1 MTADVT
7 RPGDGNRRRR
17 LTRRRALAEAAAG
30 AGALAALLA
39 GCGSP
44 GARAP
49 APSGST
55 LDSTWSDPVGDG
67 QLRVGPG
74 EALLQRAELGPPS
87 PPATVLATLA
97 HVTDAHVLDASSPA
111 RVTFLDRLG
120 PPFQSTFRP
129 QETLTAQVL
138 SGAGNAIRSLSPQ
151 LTIQGGDLIDN
162 DQSNELAH
170 ALTALRGGIV
180 DPGSGRLGYYGVQL
194 ASDTDPF
201 YYRPAVDAPR
211 YPQLLRDA
219 IRRFQS
225 RGVGTPVYPVLGDHD
240 GLVAGTLLP
249 TTLTH
254 ALAIGDR
261 ALWDL
266 PRGLTV
272 PARLRSARTI
282 APDGPPDPGAVNE
295 LLAQALRGPIVRVPP
310 DPARREL
317 TFGEAVSRLR
327 AAGGPAT
334 AIRAGERLDYVVDV
348 GSRLRLIVLDIVRRN
363 GGSGGA
369 VDPSQPA
376 WLERGLTAAGD
387 RWVIVVTHQPIASSV
402 GGGRLLSVMDRAPRL
417 IAALNGH
424 IHRNEIRPRPTAAGG
439 YWLITTASLI
449 DYPQQARALTVQAT
463 RDGGV
468 AIRTWML
475 DHVDEPL
482 GLGRISRQ
490 LAYLD
495 AQGGRPQMFA
505 GTPAD
510 RNVVLHRRAVT

>member
-1 MTADVT
+1 VTADAAWP
-7 RPGDGNRRRR
+7 RDGDRRRR
-17 LTRRRALAEAAAG
+17 LTRRRAIAEAAAG
-30 AGALAALLA
+30 AGALAAVLA
-39 GCGSP
+39 GCGSQ

-67 QLRVGPG
+67 QLRVGAG
-74 EALLQRAELGPPS
+74 EPLLHRAELGTPS
-87 PPATVLATLA
+87 PSVATLATFA

-129 QETLTAQVL
+129 QEALTAQVL

-151 LTIQGGDLIDN
+151 LAIQGGDLIDN
-162 DQSNELAH
+162 DQSNELEH
-170 ALTALRGGIV
+170 ALAVLRGGIV

-211 YPQLLRDA
+211 YPRLLSDA
-219 IRRFQS
+219 VRRFQS
-225 RGVGTPVYPVLGDHD
+225 RGVGAPVYPVLGDHD
-240 GLVAGTLLP
+240 ALVAGTLEP
-249 TTLTH
+249 TALTH

-272 PARLRSARTI
+272 PARLRSAPTI
-282 APDGPPDPGAVNE
+282 APDGPPDPGAVDE

-317 TFGEAVSRLR
+317 TFGEVVSRLR

-334 AIRAGERLDYVVDV
+334 AIRAGARLDYVVDV
-348 GSRLRLIVLDIVRRN
+348 GPRLRLVVLDIVRRD

-376 WLERGLTAAGD
+376 WLERRLATAGD

-402 GGGRLLSVMDRAPRL
+402 GGAGLLAVMDRAPRV

-424 IHRNEIRPRPTAAGG
+424 IHRNEIRARLTAAGG

-449 DYPQQARALTVQAT
+449 DYPQQARALTIEAT
-463 RDGGV
+463 QNGAV

-475 DHVDEPL
+475 DHVGEPL

-495 AQGGRPQMFA
+495 AQGGRPQGFA
-505 GTPAD
+505 GSHSD
-510 RNVVLHRRAVT
+510 RNVILHRRAVT

>member
-1 MTADVT
+1 MTADAAW
-7 RPGDGNRRRR
+7 PGDGNRRR
-17 LTRRRALAEAAAG
+17 LTRRRAIAEAAAG
-30 AGALAALLA
+30 AGALAAVLA
-39 GCGSP
+39 GCGSHH
-44 GARAP
+44 ARPP

-74 EALLQRAELGPPS
+74 EALLQRTELGPVS
-87 PPATVLATLA
+87 PPAAVLATLA

-170 ALTALRGGIV
+170 ALAALRGGIV
-180 DPGSGRLGYYGVQL
+180 EPGSGRLGYYGVQL

-211 YPQLLRDA
+211 HPQLLRDA
-219 IRRFQS
+219 IRRFDS
-225 RGVGTPVYPVLGDHD
+225 RGVGVPVYPVLGDHD
-240 GLVAGTLLP
+240 ALVAGTLLP
-249 TTLTH
+249 TALTH

-272 PARLRSARTI
+272 PARLRSTPTI
-282 APDGPPDPGAVNE
+282 GPDGPPDPGAVDE
-295 LLAQALRGPIVRVPP
+295 LLAQALRGPVVRVPP

-317 TFGEAVSRLR
+317 AFGEVVSRLR
-327 AAGGPAT
+327 AAGGPGT

-348 GSRLRLIVLDIVRRN
+348 GARLRLVVLDIVRRD

-376 WLERGLTAAGD
+376 WLERELNAAGD
-387 RWVIVVTHQPIASSV
+387 RWVIVHHP
-402 GGGRLLSVMDRAPRL
+402 
-417 IAALNGH
+417 
-424 IHRNEIRPRPTAAGG
+424 
-439 YWLITTASLI
+439 
-449 DYPQQARALTVQAT
+449 
-463 RDGGV
+463 
-468 AIRTWML
+468 
-475 DHVDEPL
+475 
-482 GLGRISRQ
+482 
-490 LAYLD
+490 
-495 AQGGRPQMFA
+495 
-505 GTPAD
+505 PAD
-510 RNVVLHRRAVT
+510 RLIGRRRRAAVGDGPGAARDRRAQRAHPSQRDPAPSDRGRWLLADHHRVADRLSAAGAGADGASDPRRRCRDPDVDARPRR

>member
-1 MTADVT
+1 VTADADWP
-7 RPGDGNRRRR
+7 RKGDRRRR
-17 LTRRRALAEAAAG
+17 LTRRRAIAEAAAG
-30 AGALAALLA
+30 AGALAAVLA

-74 EALLQRAELGPPS
+74 EALLQRAELGTSSPS
-87 PPATVLATLA
+87 VAVLATLA

-129 QETLTAQVL
+129 HETLTAQVL

-151 LTIQGGDLIDN
+151 LAIQGGDLIDN
-162 DQSNELAH
+162 DQSNELDH
-170 ALTALRGGIV
+170 ALAVLRGGVV

-219 IRRFQS
+219 VRRFQS
-225 RGVGTPVYPVLGDHD
+225 RGVGAPVYPVLGDHD
-240 GLVAGTLLP
+240 ALVAGTLLP
-249 TTLTH
+249 TALTH

-266 PRGLTV
+266 PHGLTV

-282 APDGPPDPGAVNE
+282 APDGAPDPGAVDE
-295 LLAQALRGPIVRVPP
+295 LLVQALRGPIVRVPP

-317 TFGEAVSRLR
+317 AFGEVVSRLR

-334 AIRAGERLDYVVDV
+334 AIRAGARLDYVVDV
-348 GSRLRLIVLDIVRRN
+348 GARLRLVVLDIVRRD

-376 WLERGLTAAGD
+376 WLARQLAAADD
-387 RWVIVVTHQPIASSV
+387 RWVIVITHQPIITSV
-402 GGGRLLSVMDRAPRL
+402 GGAGLLSVMDRAPRV

-449 DYPQQARALTVQAT
+449 DYPQQARALTVEAT
-463 RDGGV
+463 RNGGV

-475 DHVDEPL
+475 DHVGEPL

-495 AQGGRPQMFA
+495 AQGGRPQGFA
-505 GTPAD
+505 GSRDD
-510 RNVVLHRRAVT
+510 RNVILHRRAVT